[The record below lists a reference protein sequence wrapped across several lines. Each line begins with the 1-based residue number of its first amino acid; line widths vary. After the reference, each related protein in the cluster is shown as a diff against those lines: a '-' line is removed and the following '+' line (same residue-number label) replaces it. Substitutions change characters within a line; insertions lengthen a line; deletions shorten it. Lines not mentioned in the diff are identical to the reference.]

1 MVGFA
6 LTRVMVPVTPVMSTM
21 AEFAVSALTAA
32 IASRR
37 EQLPLPPGLFAGQ
50 LAAVPA
56 PPGSVVTLTVKVS
69 VAAEA
74 LVAGAR
80 NKGASQTRLAKRKD
94 RTRKD
99 DERRGATT
107 GDIHSTS
114 QEIGSCSA
122 ARHTGLAWRST
133 AIQVRN

>member
-1 MVGFA
+1 MVVGA
-6 LTRVMVPVTPVMSTM
+6 LLRVMVPVTPVMSTM
-21 AEFAVSALTAA
+21 AEFEVSALTAA

-50 LAAVPA
+50 LAAVPVA
-56 PPGSVVTLTVKVS
+56 GSVVTVTVKVS